1 MKNISKIVVSA
12 VAVTGI
18 LGTVLGVHFGY
29 AKKTDDFK
37 NYTVE
42 TNGQPLKVG
51 IISDL
56 QLPNTTK
63 KSTHQYKSFEKTL
76 AAMKSRNMDALIIAG
91 DFTDLS
97 AKSAWNTFK
106 EIYDNVM
113 ADAKKPIPL
122 YIMGNHDYWLDTF
135 SKAKEIPTP
144 AKQQRRFTKYTGEY
158 PYSHKTINGYHF
170 IGWSSSNGS
179 YDESYKKEKWI
190 RQELDKAVKDDPTK
204 PIFIITH
211 LKPSD
216 TVYGSDKWGNDDIQ
230 RILKD
235 YSQVISISGH
245 SHYSILDER
254 SIWQGDFTAFTTQ
267 SLDYI
272 ELETGKFNGSIPK
285 DAYGNTM
292 AEQLPASLFMNIE
305 NDKITVERLNANTGD
320 AIKEPWVIEAP
331 FDKPKKYT
339 NDRMSINQAP
349 VLDENI
355 NVSISKITDINK
367 KEQKIIAFKAGND
380 DNFVHSYKI
389 QFKDKNKN
397 TLKFTETDYDGNI
410 NHYDENGEKITDN
423 KNHKYVNTKEIE
435 ELLYFSDFTLGLD
448 NMSETVKLRLP
459 STMPK
464 ETEYIAITAI
474 DSWDAESK
482 AVLCKIKQRKKI

>member
-1 MKNISKIVVSA
+1 MRNISKIVVSVVA
-12 VAVTGI
+12 VAGI

-29 AKKTDDFK
+29 SKKNDDLK

-51 IISDL
+51 VISDL
-56 QLPNTTK
+56 QLPDSIDKT
-63 KSTHQYKSFEKTL
+63 THQYKSFEKTL
-76 AAMKSRNMDALIIAG
+76 TAMKNKNMDVLIIAG

-97 AKSAWNTFK
+97 SKNAWSTFK

-113 ADAKKPIPL
+113 ADTKEPIPL
-122 YIMGNHDYWLDTF
+122 YIMGNHDYWLDAF
-135 SKAKEIPTP
+135 IKAKEIPTP

-158 PYSHKTINGYHF
+158 PYSHKVINGYHF

-179 YDESYKKEKWI
+179 YDKSYQNEKWI
-190 RQELDKAVKDDPTK
+190 RQELDKAVKEDPSK
-204 PIFIITH
+204 PVFVITH
-211 LKPSD
+211 LNPSD
-216 TVYGSDKWGNDDIQ
+216 TVYGSDDWGNDDIQ

-292 AEQLPASLFMNIE
+292 AEQLPAGLFMNIE

-320 AIKEPWVIEAP
+320 TIKEPWVIEAP
-331 FDKPKKYT
+331 FNKPNKYT
-339 NDRMSINQAP
+339 DNRIKTNQAP
-349 VLDENI
+349 MLDENI
-355 NVSISKITDINK
+355 TASISKITDINK
-367 KEQKIIAFKAGND
+367 KEQNIVSFKAGTD
-380 DNFVHSYKI
+380 DDFVHSYKI
-389 QFKDKNKN
+389 QFKDKNQN
-397 TLKFTETDYDGNI
+397 TLKFEETDYDGNKI
-410 NHYDENGEKITDN
+410 YYNKKGEIADEKHRDSA
-423 KNHKYVNTKEIE
+423 NTKEID

-448 NMSETVKLRLP
+448 NMSETVELRLP

-464 ETEYIAITAI
+464 ETEYISVSAI
-474 DSWDAESK
+474 DSWGVESE
-482 AVLCKIKQRKKI
+482 AVLCKIK